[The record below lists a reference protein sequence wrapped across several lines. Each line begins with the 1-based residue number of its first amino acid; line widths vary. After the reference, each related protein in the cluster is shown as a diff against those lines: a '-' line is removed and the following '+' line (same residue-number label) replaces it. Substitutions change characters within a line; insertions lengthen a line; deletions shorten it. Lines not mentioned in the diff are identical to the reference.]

1 VEAPITVGKSHL
13 LELWSLHRL
22 PFSLVRRGDLAA
34 ALRRGLPSLTAENTP
49 DRFGGLQGKFDDMP
63 VPGRDPYETLGVSR
77 GAPDAEL
84 LAAYRRLVKLHHPDH
99 NNGSPESAARFE
111 QIQDAYARI
120 RVERERAPRTQRQAP
135 PVDVDPDVEAK
146 LGDLERELRE
156 AQAARERARRA
167 AAEAAAATQ
176 KRPSDEELGY
186 VRTDDSFSKLLEDT
200 FEELSARVCRLRE
213 R

>member
-1 VEAPITVGKSHL
+1 
-13 LELWSLHRL
+13 
-22 PFSLVRRGDLAA
+22 
-34 ALRRGLPSLTAENTP
+34 
-49 DRFGGLQGKFDDMP
+49 MP
-63 VPGRDPYETLGVSR
+63 APGRDPYETLGVGRDAS
-77 GAPDAEL
+77 DAEL
-84 LAAYRRLVKLHHPDH
+84 HAAYRRLVKLHHPDH
-99 NNGSPESAARFE
+99 NNGSRESAARFE

-120 RVERERAPRTQRQAP
+120 RVQRERAPRAQQAP
-135 PVDVDPDVEAK
+135 PRVDVDPDVEAK

-186 VRTDDSFSKLLEDT
+186 VRTDDSFGKLLEDA
-200 FEELSARVCRLRE
+200 FEEISERVRRLRE